1 MNKVISK
8 VWTVPFDEYII
19 IICYVYVNSCSSSVN
34 GLWKSFLYCDYG
46 LLTSSSLHST
56 LILMSWAHMGYT
68 ILPFVWKELPYG
80 VFWLKN
86 DEKEVKSGLLLMAE
100 MKRDLNYKSRDIN
113 LCQFKLK

>member
-46 LLTSSSLHST
+46 LLTSSSLHLT
-56 LILMSWAHMGYT
+56 LILMSWAYMDY
-68 ILPFVWKELPYG
+68 IISPLVWIELPYG
-80 VFWLKN
+80 VFF
-86 DEKEVKSGLLLMAE
+86 
-100 MKRDLNYKSRDIN
+100 MKYDLRWKRSEIWVTFDGGNETRS
-113 LCQFKLK
+113 KL